1 MKNNQKRKR
10 RQTKK
15 GFSVSHT
22 EAFKY
27 IVAFA
32 FLVYV
37 VLLLMYTSG
46 STKSFEEVAE
56 GIESGIIT
64 ENLVKQNTQALKR
77 YYGLNSAD
85 YDGVLLYTSQDSIS
99 AEEILM
105 VKTKTDRQVQKI
117 RDAIQV
123 RLDQRENN
131 FENMAPNQLKILD
144 KAQILVRGRFVFFV
158 ISEDAQEYSALFTKS
173 L

>member
-10 RQTKK
+10 RQAKK
-15 GFSVSHT
+15 GFSVSRT
-22 EAFKY
+22 EVFKY
-27 IVAFA
+27 IVTAA

-37 VLLLMYTSG
+37 VLLLLYTSG
-46 STKSFEEVAE
+46 STKSFEEVAG
-56 GIESGIIT
+56 GIESGITT
-64 ENLVKQNTQALKR
+64 EKLVKQNKQSLKR

-85 YDGVLLYTSQDSIS
+85 YDGVLLYTSKDSIS

-105 VKTKTDRQVQKI
+105 VKTKTDRQVQEI

-131 FENMAPNQLKILD
+131 FENMAPNQLKVLD

-158 ISEDAQEYSALFTKS
+158 ISEEAQEYSALFTKS